1 MENNIRN
8 NLLLDFYGSML
19 TDKQKEVMR
28 LYFECDSS
36 YSEIAS
42 VLNMS
47 RQAVYDNVKVS
58 KNLLET
64 YEEKLKCV
72 ERFLNNREKLLEVI
86 TEINDIEETE
96 KNNKNIEK
104 LQNVKSKLE
113 KVLQNQ

>member
-1 MENNIRN
+1 MENNIRD

-19 TDKQKEVMR
+19 TEKQKEVMR
-28 LYFECDSS
+28 LYIECDSS

-42 VLNMS
+42 ILSMS

-58 KNLLET
+58 KAQLET

-72 ERFLNNREKLLEVI
+72 ERFLKNREKLLEISNVLG
-86 TEINDIEETE
+86 EVEAVE
-96 KNNKNIEK
+96 KNSEIIKK
-104 LQNVKSKLE
+104 LQNARKNLE